1 MDHTCFSAEGRG
13 KEKDTVLEELVIVE
27 ACPSSDSERVPCYC
41 LRTLGTSVQDSLPFP
56 VDTRQITRSDKYPL
70 WGWDSLSFAQNP
82 PLNSRCTK
90 KPFQEENNAIR
101 KRRLSHL
108 DAQVL
113 SFARRVSAIC
123 SSGACI
129 TPSVWAP
136 SPVQHPGS
144 PPSQE
149 ASTFPES
156 SSFPLLPPV
165 ILLRGY
171 GS

>member
-27 ACPSSDSERVPCYC
+27 AYPSSDSERVPCYC
-41 LRTLGTSVQDSLPFP
+41 LRTSGTSVQGSLPFP
-56 VDTRQITRSDKYPL
+56 IGTRQITCSDKYPL

-113 SFARRVSAIC
+113 SFARRVSPSAPRVPVSHPAFGLPARC
-123 SSGACI
+123 SIQGL
-129 TPSVWAP
+129 
-136 SPVQHPGS
+136 
-144 PPSQE
+144 
-149 ASTFPES
+149 
-156 SSFPLLPPV
+156 LLPRRQAHFPN
-165 ILLRGY
+165 LLPFL
-171 GS
+171 SCPHLSC